1 MTKLIPAATDNEGGE
16 QSNGAKRILIV
27 GGVAAGMKAAATA
40 RRRNQDADITV
51 LQDEAEVSYS
61 ACGLPYHL
69 ADPAAIPRARLIA
82 RSVDQ
87 FRREG
92 IDLRVR
98 HRVEGVDLENRT
110 ATVNDIAAAQD
121 HVIPFD
127 EVIFATG
134 ARPVVPPMT
143 ICRNAVPVVALR
155 SLANADRLREL
166 MPAVRRV
173 AIVGG
178 GYIGLETAET
188 FRLLGATVTVVEA
201 MPQLLSPFDQ
211 VVRDA
216 VAAQLASHG
225 VGIRVGAC
233 VTEVTSAGLALRNG
247 GFIEADA
254 VLTATG
260 VRPRVDLMV
269 AAGVPLG
276 PTGAVAVDERMQTRI
291 AGAYA
296 AGDCAEARHF
306 VSGKPV
312 WYPLG
317 DVANRQARVAGTN
330 AAGGSASFP
339 GVLGTAIFRVFD
351 LAVARTGL
359 SLAQAR
365 DAGFDPV
372 RVQIQAPSRARYMPQ
387 SRPIELIL
395 IVDQPSGRVLGGEA
409 AGQDSVDKCIDIVAT
424 AVWGRLSVD
433 DLADLDLAYAPPF
446 SPVMAPVQV
455 AAEVAR
461 KEARQTF
468 DQVTVMS
475 PAHIHNATVDHDQRS
490 VTTK

>member
-1 MTKLIPAATDNEGGE
+1 MSKPMMPAVDTENGE
-16 QSNGAKRILIV
+16 QPQGAKRILIV

-40 RRRNQDADITV
+40 RRRNRDAEIIV

-61 ACGLPYHL
+61 ACGFPYHL
-69 ADPAAIPRARLIA
+69 ADPAGIPRAKLIA
-82 RSVDQ
+82 RSVDK
-87 FRREG
+87 FRQDG

-98 HRVEGVDLENRT
+98 HRVEGVDLENKT

-121 HVIPFD
+121 HVISFD
-127 EVIFATG
+127 EIIFATG

-143 ICRNAVPVVALR
+143 ICKNAIPVAALR
-155 SLANADRLREL
+155 SLAHADRLREL
-166 MPAVRRV
+166 MPAVSRV

-216 VAAQLASHG
+216 VAAQLSRHG

-233 VTEVTSAGLALRNG
+233 VTEVTSTGIALRNG

-276 PTGAVAVDERMQTRI
+276 PTGAVAVDERMQTRV

-296 AGDCAEARHF
+296 AGDCAETCHV

-365 DAGFDPV
+365 DAGFEPV
-372 RVQIQAPSRARYMPQ
+372 RIQIQAPSRARYMPQ
-387 SRPIELIL
+387 SRPLELIL
-395 IVDQPSGRVLGGEA
+395 VVDRPSGRVLGGEA
-409 AGQDSVDKCIDIVAT
+409 AGEDSVDKCIDIIAT

-433 DLADLDLAYAPPF
+433 DLAELDLAYAPPF

-455 AAEVAR
+455 AAELAR
-461 KEARQTF
+461 KEVRLAS
-468 DQVTVMS
+468 DQVAAA
-475 PAHIHNATVDHDQRS
+475 PRAHFKNPVTDRDRRSATTR
-490 VTTK
+490 

>member
-1 MTKLIPAATDNEGGE
+1 MNNPIPIATDAEGSEPSRGVR
-16 QSNGAKRILIV
+16 RILII

-40 RRRNQDADITV
+40 RRRNQEVEIIV

-61 ACGLPYHL
+61 ACGFPYHL
-69 ADPAAIPRARLIA
+69 ADQIAIPRAKLIA
-82 RSVDQ
+82 RSVAQ
-87 FRREG
+87 FREDR

-98 HRVEGVDLENRT
+98 HRVEGVDLDSRT
-110 ATVNDIAAAQD
+110 ATVNDIAAARD

-134 ARPVVPPMT
+134 ARTVTPPIT
-143 ICRNAVPVVALR
+143 VTRNAIPVVALR
-155 SLANADRLREL
+155 SFAQADRLREL
-166 MPAVRRV
+166 MPAVRRF
-173 AIVGG
+173 AIIGG

-201 MPQLLSPFDQ
+201 MPQLLSQFDQ

-216 VAAQLASHG
+216 VAAQLSSHG
-225 VGIRVGAC
+225 VGVRVGTS
-233 VTEVTSAGLALRNG
+233 VTEVTSAGIALRNG

-260 VRPRVDLMV
+260 VRPMVDLMV

-276 PTGAVAVDERMQTRI
+276 PTGAVAVDDRMQTRI
-291 AGAYA
+291 EGVYA

-306 VSGKPV
+306 VSDKPV

-330 AAGGSASFP
+330 AAGGSARFP

-372 RVQIQAPSRARYMPQ
+372 RIQIQAPSRARYIPQ

-395 IVDQPSGRVLGGEA
+395 IVDRPSGRVLGGEA
-409 AGQDSVDKCIDIVAT
+409 VGPDGVDKCIDTIAT
-424 AVWGRLSVD
+424 AIWGRLSVD
-433 DLADLDLAYAPPF
+433 DLAELDLAYAPPF

-461 KEARQTF
+461 KEVRRAR
-468 DQVTVMS
+468 D
-475 PAHIHNATVDHDQRS
+475 
-490 VTTK
+490 